1 MGLASAL
8 STALTGLNAA
18 ESSIDVS
25 GNNLANASTIGFKAS
40 TPIFAT
46 QFSQTLSQGSG
57 PQGDSGGTNPT
68 QEGLGVQVAAITPDF
83 SQGTLQ
89 TGGSPSDLAIQ
100 GDGFFILQGDTGGQV
115 YTRDGQFT
123 TNSNNQLVSA
133 TGQLLLGYGVDNNFQ
148 LNTTELQPL
157 AIPLGTTSVAQAT
170 QNVDFEGALP
180 PTGAVAT
187 TAQIVQSSPLGDD
200 SFASPPAGTTA
211 AIAVAPPATTTGTVD
226 TTTAGGLQ
234 TGTYDYEVV
243 YTDAEG
249 NETDAASFSV
259 NVPAG
264 DSNVSIDLS
273 SIPTDSTGKYT
284 GVNIYRT
291 QNQSGSDPSSTYYLD
306 TSLTNAQAQ
315 AGFTDTTSDT
325 TLATNTPM
333 NTATLSGNYSY
344 YVTYVKAGLPES
356 APSPLIGPQ
365 NVVDDRIDLTDLP
378 TPTGQYAGGQ
388 VRIYRNTAADPTQFY
403 AVATVNPGSSYV
415 DYKSDAAISDP
426 TAAGYE
432 TLDFTGP
439 KITPSTLLVNVQQ
452 YNDGTYVNP
461 FQVGTLSFTGDKGGS
476 EQTAQHLTITSTTT
490 VQDLINF
497 IAQASGIQPST
508 ADPTTP
514 VPGDDSGLAQ
524 GGSVLANGEIQIV
537 SNNGVDNAVTIPLSS
552 FTMTPAS
559 GGTNT
564 TEPNLG
570 FTSTQTAVG
579 QSATTNFVVYD
590 SLGVPINVNVTVD
603 LESTSSSSTVY
614 RWFATSPDNQPT
626 SGNST
631 AVGTGTLTFD
641 GNGNLVGVDNDTVSI
656 QRSGSASS
664 SLQFALNFGQVSGL
678 DTSTPT
684 LSVSNQD
691 GSAPGTLTSYTING
705 DGTIDG
711 VFTNGVTRT
720 LGEVQLAR
728 FTNDDGLQAVGNN
741 DYASGVNSGL
751 PIQGSPG
758 TQGIGTIS
766 AGSLEE
772 SNTDVGGD
780 LINLILA
787 STQYRANSRIV
798 TVTDQLYDNLL
809 SLGR

>member
-273 SIPTDSTGKYT
+273 S
-284 GVNIYRT
+284 N
-291 QNQSGSDPSSTYYLD
+291 SDRQHRQIHRREYL
-306 TSLTNAQAQ
+306 SHA
-315 AGFTDTTSDT
+315 
-325 TLATNTPM
+325 
-333 NTATLSGNYSY
+333 
-344 YVTYVKAGLPES
+344 
-356 APSPLIGPQ
+356 
-365 NVVDDRIDLTDLP
+365 
-378 TPTGQYAGGQ
+378 
-388 VRIYRNTAADPTQFY
+388 
-403 AVATVNPGSSYV
+403 
-415 DYKSDAAISDP
+415 KS
-426 TAAGYE
+426 
-432 TLDFTGP
+432 
-439 KITPSTLLVNVQQ
+439 KRQ
-452 YNDGTYVNP
+452 
-461 FQVGTLSFTGDKGGS
+461 
-476 EQTAQHLTITSTTT
+476 
-490 VQDLINF
+490 
-497 IAQASGIQPST
+497 
-508 ADPTTP
+508 
-514 VPGDDSGLAQ
+514 
-524 GGSVLANGEIQIV
+524 
-537 SNNGVDNAVTIPLSS
+537 
-552 FTMTPAS
+552 
-559 GGTNT
+559 
-564 TEPNLG
+564 
-570 FTSTQTAVG
+570 
-579 QSATTNFVVYD
+579 
-590 SLGVPINVNVTVD
+590 
-603 LESTSSSSTVY
+603 
-614 RWFATSPDNQPT
+614 
-626 SGNST
+626 
-631 AVGTGTLTFD
+631 
-641 GNGNLVGVDNDTVSI
+641 
-656 QRSGSASS
+656 
-664 SLQFALNFGQVSGL
+664 
-678 DTSTPT
+678 
-684 LSVSNQD
+684 
-691 GSAPGTLTSYTING
+691 
-705 DGTIDG
+705 
-711 VFTNGVTRT
+711 
-720 LGEVQLAR
+720 
-728 FTNDDGLQAVGNN
+728 
-741 DYASGVNSGL
+741 
-751 PIQGSPG
+751 
-758 TQGIGTIS
+758 
-766 AGSLEE
+766 
-772 SNTDVGGD
+772 
-780 LINLILA
+780 
-787 STQYRANSRIV
+787 
-798 TVTDQLYDNLL
+798 
-809 SLGR
+809 